1 MQSWFSDLIAEY
13 APQCIVQAD
22 CFSGTW
28 SPVALETNF
37 WNQQWMVPVAPD
49 CTSILQFA
57 DVAVIAAAKR
67 AGEAKKQELLLLL
80 LEEVARREST
90 PYQAKM
96 GKYEVFEV
104 AVAMAKHQSELQ
116 KSRDVIMGVAVAT
129 QMLALRP
136 GKDGSLVRV
145 ADTPLSQKFPAEPIS
160 RGLCAGWVARRFAAV
175 DKRGVPA
182 MPDWSCMTNAVQD
195 ECLPSQPEEDDV
207 IMTVADEA
215 LVEARPD
222 MQSYTP
228 VAKVTFGSRPEVM
241 SRPEVTLELRR
252 SY

>member
-1 MQSWFSDLIAEY
+1 
-13 APQCIVQAD
+13 
-22 CFSGTW
+22 
-28 SPVALETNF
+28 
-37 WNQQWMVPVAPD
+37 MVPVAPD
-49 CTSILQFA
+49 CTSILQIA

-67 AGEAKKQELLLLL
+67 AGEAKKQELLLL

-104 AVAMAKHQSELQ
+104 AVAMAKHQAELQ

-160 RGLCAGWVARRFAAV
+160 RGLCAGWVAHRFDAV

-195 ECLPSQPEEDDV
+195 ECLPSEPAPEDV

-215 LVEARPD
+215 LVEAWPD

-228 VAKVTFGSRPEVM
+228 VAKVAFGSRPEVM